1 MYEFLSY
8 FYPKNLK
15 ENYKKMLVYSQ
26 IKIPPKRFLGFV
38 LFFGFGISLAVS
50 LVVSRMIH
58 MHILLVGFIFF
69 IIFEFLIYFV
79 IMMRADAKAKF
90 VELILPD
97 VLQLMA
103 SNLRA
108 GLTIDKAFI
117 LSARPEF
124 GPFEHEIDRIGK
136 EVTMGKELEEALLEL
151 KDRIKSERLE
161 KTILLIVTG
170 LRSGGQ
176 LASLLEQTA
185 KNLRDQKFVDEK
197 IKTHV
202 MMYVIFIFVAV
213 GIGSPLLFGLS
224 SVLVE
229 VLSKTLSSVALPDS
243 SMVNSMPL
251 AFGKVNISIQFIIM
265 YSIISL
271 IMNSILGSMVI
282 GMINKGKKKEGAKY
296 IPFLVALTL
305 GLFFLIRAIMK
316 GFIGGLFNL

>member
-1 MYEFLSY
+1 MYEWLSN

-15 ENYKKMLVYSQ
+15 ENYIKILTYAQ

-38 LFFGFGISLAVS
+38 LSFGVLLALAVS
-50 LVVSRMIH
+50 LMLSRMVNMPVFLIG
-58 MHILLVGFIFF
+58 LLSFLLFQF
-69 IIFEFLIYFV
+69 IIYFA
-79 IMMRADAKAKF
+79 IMMRVDSKAKF
-90 VELILPD
+90 VDLILPD

-124 GPFEHEIDRIGK
+124 GPFQEEIDRVGK
-136 EVTMGKELEEALLEL
+136 EITMGKELEDSLLEL
-151 KDRIKSERLE
+151 KDRIKSEKLE
-161 KTILLIVTG
+161 KTMLLIVAG

-176 LASLLEQTA
+176 LANLLEQTA
-185 KNLRDQKFVDEK
+185 KNLRDQKFIDEK

-213 GIGSPLLFGLS
+213 GFGSPLLFGLS

-229 VLSKTLSSVALPDS
+229 VLTKTLSSVVLPETTTVS
-243 SMVNSMPL
+243 SMPIT
-251 AFGKVNISIQFIIM
+251 FGRVSISLKFILT

-271 IMNSILGSMVI
+271 IMTSIMGSMVI
-282 GMINKGKKKEGAKY
+282 GLINKGKKKEGVKY
-296 IPFLVALTL
+296 MPLLIGFTI
-305 GLFFLIRAIMK
+305 GLFFLVRTAMR
-316 GFIGGLFNL
+316 GFVGGLFNL